1 MIELAND
8 IVIRC
13 RSCGEVIYRQRE
25 LYDPSESYYERNMG
39 SECIAAIRDELE
51 CPNCGNE
58 ISFEL
63 GASSYAFD
71 VHNEQPVIEGGVF
84 LEQPLMQLIG
94 DEGVWDFDRWAYDE
108 ADDVRRLVL
117 DSAQNREYMYNL
129 HPRDF
134 ELMVEQIFIDKGFRT
149 ELTPTTRDGG
159 KDIIAKRYIGTRIPI
174 VIYIECK
181 RFGPDRAVGEPIIRG
196 LYGVMTDAHI
206 NKGILVTSSYFS
218 RDAFV
223 FTRRQGDLI
232 ELING
237 DALYKMIQKSANRY
251 YDSMQQ

>member
-13 RSCGEVIYRQRE
+13 RNCGEIIYRQRE
-25 LYDPSESYYERNMG
+25 LYDPSESYYERSMG
-39 SECIAAIRDELE
+39 PECIAAIRDELE

-71 VHNEQPVIEGGVF
+71 IHNEQPVVEGGDF
-84 LEQPLMQLIG
+84 LEQPFMQLIE
-94 DEGVWDFDRWAYDE
+94 DEGDWDFYRWAYDE

-117 DSAQNREYMYNL
+117 DSARNREYMYGL

-181 RFGPDRAVGEPIIRG
+181 RFGPDHAVGEPIIRG

-218 RDAFV
+218 RDAFI

-251 YDSMQQ
+251 YNSMGQ

>member
-94 DEGVWDFDRWAYDE
+94 DEGDWDFYRWAYDE